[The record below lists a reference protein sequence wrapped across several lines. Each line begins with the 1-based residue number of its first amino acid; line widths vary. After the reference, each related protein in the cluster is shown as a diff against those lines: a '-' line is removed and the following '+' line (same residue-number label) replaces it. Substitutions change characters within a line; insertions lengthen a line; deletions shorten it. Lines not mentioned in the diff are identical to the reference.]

1 MSDSIPAS
9 SLYTDSRGSVLVE
22 YVTLAALVGVAVA
35 ISLAAIGPAT
45 VRNYSAQRAA
55 LYLSNP

>member
-1 MSDSIPAS
+1 MPAS
-9 SLYTDSRGSVLVE
+9 SLYADSRGGVLVE
-22 YVTLAALVGVAVA
+22 YVILAALVGVVVA

>member
-1 MSDSIPAS
+1 MAKPIS
-9 SLYTDSRGSVLVE
+9 SLYADTRGAVMLE
-22 YVTLAALVGVAVA
+22 YLIFAALVGVVAA

-45 VRNYSAQRAA
+45 VRNYSGQRAA